1 MSKMTSD
8 NHTRNEPKE
17 VNQCNVATIQSPW
30 LTKNQARQY
39 LQIDIHEL
47 NRLIDSGKIRAVRR
61 GPRTVF
67 TRTEW
72 LDAWMESL
80 PSAAKVPAALVG

>member
-1 MSKMTSD
+1 MSKMTSE
-8 NHTRNEPKE
+8 NHTKNEAKE
-17 VNQCNVATIQSPW
+17 VKQCNITSVTSPW

-47 NRLIDSGKIRAVRR
+47 NNLIDSGKIRAVRR

-80 PSAAKVPAALVG
+80 PSAAKIPSALVG

>member
-8 NHTRNEPKE
+8 NHTKNEPKE
-17 VNQCNVATIQSPW
+17 VNKCVTSVTSPW
-30 LTKNQARQY
+30 LKQSQARAY
-39 LQIDIHEL
+39 LQISATEL
-47 NRLIDSGKIRAVRR
+47 SRKIATGEIKAVRR
-61 GPRTVF
+61 GNTIF

-80 PSAAKVPAALVG
+80 PSAAKIPSALVG

>member
-8 NHTRNEPKE
+8 NHTKNEVKE
-17 VNQCNVATIQSPW
+17 VNKCTNVTSPW

-47 NRLIDSGKIRAVRR
+47 DKLIDSGKIRAVRR
-61 GPRTVF
+61 GKRTVF
-67 TRTEW
+67 TKTEW

>member
-1 MSKMTSD
+1 MSKKMTSD

-17 VNQCNVATIQSPW
+17 VNKCVTSVTSPW

-39 LQIDIHEL
+39 LQNHIHEL
-47 NRLIDSGKIRAVRR
+47 DKLIDSGKIRAVRR

>member
-1 MSKMTSD
+1 MSKKMTSD
-8 NHTRNEPKE
+8 NHTKNEAKE
-17 VNQCNVATIQSPW
+17 VKQCNITSVTSPW
-30 LTKNQARQY
+30 LKQSQARVY
-39 LQIDIHEL
+39 LQISATEL
-47 NRLIDSGKIRAVRR
+47 SRKIATGEIKAVRR
-61 GPRTVF
+61 GNTIF

>member
-1 MSKMTSD
+1 MSRKLTSD
-8 NHTRNEPKE
+8 NCSKNEPKE
-17 VNQCNVATIQSPW
+17 VNKCVTVTSPW

-47 NRLIDSGKIRAVRR
+47 NNLIDSGKIRAVRR

-67 TRTEW
+67 TRIEW